1 MSSESQNKRILVRAE
16 PISKDLYSLAA
27 EFDSFFVT
35 ECKVHKETLPITF
48 SLSKML
54 VEEFSADY
62 IGICGKPSVYHPVCC
77 WVKACL

>member
-27 EFDSFFVT
+27 EFDSSYVT
-35 ECKVHKETLPITF
+35 ESKVHKETLPITF
-48 SLSKML
+48 SSSKML
-54 VEEFSADY
+54 VEGFSADY
-62 IGICGKPSVYHPVCC
+62 IGICGEPSVYHPVCC